1 MVLLQCGVSLRCC
14 VQGGVVKMPE
24 KDLEA
29 DYEIGAVLGTGGF
42 GTVYAGTRRRDAKPV
57 HIGTPIGTSP
67 IGPVVRYQACFCAE
81 SCISSWE
88 NQQKLL
94 TPELHFFP

>member
-57 HIGTPIGTSP
+57 RIYT
-67 IGPVVRYQACFCAE
+67 
-81 SCISSWE
+81 
-88 NQQKLL
+88 L
-94 TPELHFFP
+94 TLTHTGA